1 MILFGQTLEQLQAFC
16 LAEGFPKFTAKQL
29 CDWMYKKRVNDFDSM
44 TNLSLKTRARLNEI
58 ASVGRKA
65 PIDCQTSVDGTK
77 KYLFEGSRA
86 QKLEGSGSKE
96 LGGAR
101 AQEQNGSRTQEQEG
115 TRAQGLNCFES
126 VYIPTTDRATL
137 CISCQKG
144 CKMGCRFCV
153 TGKQGFH
160 GSLTAAEIL
169 NQLFSVPESE
179 QLTNVVYM
187 GMGEPMDNYE
197 AVRQSIE
204 VLTSEWGLA
213 WSPQR
218 ITVSTVGVIPTLK
231 RLLDETRCHVAVSLH
246 NPFPV
251 ERESIMPVEKAYSIT
266 DVVKLLQQYNW
277 RGQRRISFEYIM
289 FRGLNDDIRHASAL
303 RSLLR
308 GLPCRVN
315 LIRFHASPDMP
326 YRTSTDITIENFS
339 NYLNDHGITCTVR
352 ASRGEDIMAAC
363 GLLAGKEQ
371 NGTTT
376 QSD

>member
-1 MILFGQTLEQLQAFC
+1 MILFGQTLEQLQALC
-16 LAEGFPKFTAKQL
+16 LDEGFPKFTAKQL

-44 TNLSLKTRARLNEI
+44 TNLSLKIRARLNEI
-58 ASVGRKA
+58 AVVGRTS

-77 KYLFEGSRA
+77 KYLFSCGDDGSDDCRLASMPSA
-86 QKLEGSGSKE
+86 QSAEAGS
-96 LGGAR
+96 
-101 AQEQNGSRTQEQEG
+101 Q
-115 TRAQGLNCFES
+115 FVES
-126 VYIPTTDRATL
+126 VYIPSSDRATL

-160 GSLTAAEIL
+160 GSLTAADIL
-169 NQLFSVPESE
+169 NQFFSIPESE

-197 AVRQSIE
+197 AVKQSIE
-204 VLTSEWGLA
+204 VLTSDWGLG

-218 ITVSTVGVIPTLK
+218 ITVSSVGLIPTLK
-231 RLLDETRCHVAVSLH
+231 RLLDEMRCHVAVSLH
-246 NPFPV
+246 NPFAD
-251 ERESIMPVEKAYSIT
+251 EREKIMPVEKAYPIAE
-266 DVVKLLQQYNW
+266 VIKLLQRYDW
-277 RGQRRISFEYIM
+277 HGQRRISFEYIM
-289 FRGLNDDIRHASAL
+289 FRGLNDDLRHAAGL

-326 YRTSTDITIENFS
+326 YRTSSDIAIDNFC
-339 NYLNDHGITCTVR
+339 NYLNGHGITCTIR

-363 GLLAGKEQ
+363 GLLAGKKH
-371 NGTTT
+371 
-376 QSD
+376 